1 MYIMHTYQRGVPLP
15 YRGFQQEEFIDKFM
29 SKQSFYRIIL
39 KDLFS
44 SASTSRSGI
53 SEGKIQ
59 GTLEQSIH
67 LQTAVWPSR

>member
-1 MYIMHTYQRGVPLP
+1 MYIMHAYQRGVPLP

-44 SASTSRSGI
+44 SASISRSGI
-53 SEGKIQ
+53 SEGK
-59 GTLEQSIH
+59 
-67 LQTAVWPSR
+67 SRVFIYKRRFGLPVR

>member
-1 MYIMHTYQRGVPLP
+1 MHAYQRGVPLP
-15 YRGFQQEEFIDKFM
+15 HRGFQQEEFIDKFM